1 MNRAIA
7 SYEERVE
14 AMMKVPL
21 FSRIGRRDLER
32 IAAVA
37 TERQFAAGE
46 NIVTQDEDGDSMYVI
61 MEGEAEVL
69 DWDST
74 VAKLHAGDFLGEM
87 AVLRR
92 IPRSATVRATT
103 DVKALRLTQWD
114 LDAELRNSPVVA
126 VHMLVSMSNRLHSAN
141 LEIARLTD
149 ALRTDID

>member
-1 MNRAIA
+1 MNRAIT

-14 AMMKVPL
+14 AMTRVPL
-21 FSRIGRRDLER
+21 FGRVGRRDLER

-69 DWDST
+69 DWDSS
-74 VAKLHAGDFLGEM
+74 VAKLHPGDFLGEM

-114 LDAELRNSPVVA
+114 LDAELRNSPAVA
-126 VHMLVSMSNRLHSAN
+126 VHMLVAMSNRLHSAN

-149 ALRTDID
+149 AVRTNID